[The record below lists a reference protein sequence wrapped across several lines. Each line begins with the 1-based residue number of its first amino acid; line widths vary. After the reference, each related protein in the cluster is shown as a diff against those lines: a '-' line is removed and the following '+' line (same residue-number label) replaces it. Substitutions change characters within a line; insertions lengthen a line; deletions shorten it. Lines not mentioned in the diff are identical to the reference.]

1 MYAVPQLYKESV
13 SEQCH
18 LAGFC
23 ILCPWSWV
31 TASVS
36 VWWESVLGVNLSGRE
51 SRLEPDSTLFVMQIL
66 ECLTANL
73 LYLVDVILV
82 GLQYRLLYS
91 AHSGLVSNLIGSRTI
106 SYHFCSYVARSF
118 LHTFYSVMCKFIAK
132 RGLY

>member
-1 MYAVPQLYKESV
+1 MMGLSANNV
-13 SEQCH
+13 SSQV
-18 LAGFC
+18 FVSC
-23 ILCPWSWV
+23 ILWSWV
-31 TASVS
+31 TVSVS
-36 VWWESVLGVNLSGRE
+36 IRWESVLGVNLGGRE
-51 SRLEPDSTLFVMQIL
+51 TRLEPDSTLFVMQIL

-106 SYHFCSYVARSF
+106 SYHFCPCVAWSF
-118 LHTFYSVMCKFIAK
+118 LHPFYSVMCKFIAK

>member
-1 MYAVPQLYKESV
+1 MMSLSANNV
-13 SEQCH
+13 SRQV
-18 LAGFC
+18 FVSC
-23 ILCPWSWV
+23 ILWSWV
-31 TASVS
+31 TVSVS
-36 VWWESVLGVNLSGRE
+36 IWWESVLGVNLGGRE
-51 SRLEPDSTLFVMQIL
+51 SRLETDSTLFVMQIL

-106 SYHFCSYVARSF
+106 SYHFCPYVAWSF
-118 LHTFYSVMCKFIAK
+118 LHPFYSVMCKFIAK